1 MGILN
6 QQLIGGGNL
15 ENARRAPFSDAIGPD
30 DTEKPGFG
38 GYTYAADPELQQV
51 FGTTAVTDRTG
62 PQDGIALGES
72 TQYGPVGFSRLSG
85 DATTLLGEM
94 SEMLK
99 PREGDA
105 SAVATWTTA
114 GGGSKIA
121 HTIMSN
127 SAMRSLKDKTTSG
140 AVPNASG
147 GAFAGYDKNNTYGVS
162 NWLLGGGAGNIAV
175 DAVAATSS
183 RRATAE
189 EMDAQASQDGTFR
202 NVSVDRGLGIVHI
215 GRVEGVEASNMELF
229 RATTDITTGLR
240 QLPPNPVEG

>member
-1 MGILN
+1 MMMKS
-6 QQLIGGGNL
+6 NL
-15 ENARRAPFSDAIGPD
+15 AAARAPMGLVASM
-30 DTEKPGFG
+30 
-38 GYTYAADPELQQV
+38 
-51 FGTTAVTDRTG
+51 
-62 PQDGIALGES
+62 ES
-72 TQYGPVGFSRLSG
+72 
-85 DATTLLGEM
+85 LGEM

-175 DAVAATSS
+175 EAVAATSS

-189 EMDAQASQDGTFR
+189 EMEAQSSQDGTFR